1 MLLKTVGTIWIEASP
16 WDILL
21 DDGIHLETL
30 EHWIKTIGKVKL
42 AWMTL
47 TKLHEEFITA
57 EIQKQMR
64 SG

>member
-1 MLLKTVGTIWIEASP
+1 MLLQTVGTIWIEASP
-16 WDILL
+16 WDVLL

-30 EHWIKTIGKVKL
+30 EHWIKAIGKVKL
-42 AWMTL
+42 PWMTL
-47 TKLHEEFITA
+47 TKLHRKFITA